1 VAYII
6 EKAAGEETITIAY
19 NPNNPGDVDLRPGFQ
34 MNWEWLLPVLIPC
47 AILLVIARNPNVSV
61 KEGFV
66 SIKALLRGE
75 LEV

>member
-1 VAYII
+1 
-6 EKAAGEETITIAY
+6 
-19 NPNNPGDVDLRPGFQ
+19 

-47 AILLVIARNPNVSV
+47 AILLMIARNPNMSV

>member
-1 VAYII
+1 
-6 EKAAGEETITIAY
+6 
-19 NPNNPGDVDLRPGFQ
+19 
-34 MNWEWLLPVLIPC
+34 MNWEWFLLVFIPC
-47 AILLVIARNPNVSV
+47 VILLVIARNPNVSV